1 VVSILPCNHFF
12 LHLILKKTPENYSK
26 KFKDHDAIGIY
37 LLLIIINN
45 NSNFPG
51 SPSFIWRAKKKK
63 KKKKLL
69 LLSTYLLL
77 FAQENRL
84 VLFKIGNMIF
94 F

>member
-63 KKKKLL
+63 KKIKILTVINL
-69 LLSTYLLL
+69 FIALSPGK
-77 FAQENRL
+77 E
-84 VLFKIGNMIF
+84 ISII
-94 F
+94 

>member
-63 KKKKLL
+63 KKKKILTVINL
-69 LLSTYLLL
+69 FIALSPGK
-77 FAQENRL
+77 E
-84 VLFKIGNMIF
+84 ISII
-94 F
+94 